1 MIVEDR
7 RELDALVPSP
17 NIEVVEYDRVYDSY
31 DRLQSFV
38 KRINNCKLKVENSQ
52 LRLILLCTTGCLEF
66 MYEL

>member
-17 NIEVVEYDRVYDSY
+17 NIEVLEYDRVYDSY

-38 KRINNCKLKVENSQ
+38 KRINNCKLKVK
-52 LRLILLCTTGCLEF
+52 ILS
-66 MYEL
+66 